1 MCEYECNRE
10 CSECS
15 EMKPMSNVERIRKEL
30 HSLFDMWYYIE
41 TADTSILTKSK
52 PLVISFLNITR
63 YDEVIQFSYGKDIKD
78 L

>member
-1 MCEYECNRE
+1 
-10 CSECS
+10 
-15 EMKPMSNVERIRKEL
+15 MKPMSNVERIRKEL
-30 HSLFDMWYYIE
+30 HSLFDVWYYIE